1 MTITGDIL
9 ETYRV
14 PREVILRKTE
24 VVREDRALATL
35 MGACLLIFVAQLPW
49 LAREAHFRPEEP
61 LDARMAGA
69 LMGVMFLLPLVA
81 YVLAGISHIMARAL
95 GGTGTGFDARM
106 ALFWAL
112 LASAPMF
119 LLMGLLRGFLG
130 QTTAVVGTGV
140 VMLVVFLAL
149 WLVMLRAVEA
159 R

>member
-1 MTITGDIL
+1 MTITTDIL
-9 ETYRV
+9 ATYRS
-14 PREVILRKTE
+14 PRAVILRKTT

-35 MGACLLIFVAQLPW
+35 MAACLMIFIGQWPG
-49 LAREAHFRPEEP
+49 LARAAHLQPDVP
-61 LDARMAGA
+61 LDARMGGG
-69 LMGVMFLLPLVA
+69 LLGILFLLPLA
-81 YVLAGISHIMARAL
+81 LYIIAGISHLVAKAV

-112 LASAPMF
+112 LAAAPMF
-119 LLMGLLRGFLG
+119 LLDGLLRGFLG
-130 QTTAVVGTGV
+130 DTPAVTGVGV